1 MTRAAGNRAAAL
13 AATVA
18 ILALMIRLAPARHDR
33 AAAAVKTPASASPT
47 QHLERFLESAR
58 RGDVPAYL
66 DSLGGDLRERVEREV
81 DEAGRAA
88 FADRLRLAARARK
101 SHAVFAPEPAGDGV
115 AITVDSVQ
123 ADRQARSVYRLEP
136 AALGWRIVAVE
147 RTQELF
153 PRSARGAVATYAA
166 PEANPMSSAVDADP
180 MALEPSE

>member
-33 AAAAVKTPASASPT
+33 AAAVKTPASASPT
-47 QHLERFLESAR
+47 QHLERFLDSAR
-58 RGDVPAYL
+58 RGDVSAYL
-66 DSLGGDLRERVEREV
+66 DSLGGDFRDRVEREV

-88 FADRLRLAARARK
+88 FADRLRLAARASK

-115 AITVDSVQ
+115 AIAVDSVQ

-136 AALGWRIVAVE
+136 AGPGWRIVAIE

-180 MALEPSE
+180 KALEPSE